1 MRQLLLLIVLLIGAE
16 NTCFAQE
23 VEVVTDTLDYKYR
36 EDQFYIGVT
45 YNLLNKMPANMT
57 QNGFSSGFHIGF
69 IRDFPLNEKRNM
81 GVGIGIGYSANSVN
95 QNLLISED
103 SQGNLSY
110 TIVESGSFTRNKFTQ
125 HLIEIPFE
133 FRWRRSTPESYKFW
147 RVHPGFKIGY
157 VFASS
162 VKFKGEPNDYKL
174 RQIDDFNSF
183 QYGITLSVGYDKF
196 NVYAYYAL
204 NSIFKSEA
212 KIDSE
217 TLDISMV
224 KIGLMLY
231 IL

>member
-16 NTCFAQE
+16 NICFAQE
-23 VEVVTDTLDYKYR
+23 DEVDTETLDNNYR

-45 YNLLNKMPANMT
+45 YNLLNKMPAGMT
-57 QNGFSSGFHIGF
+57 QNGFSSGFHFGF
-69 IRDFPLNEKRNM
+69 IRDFPLNEKRNR
-81 GVGIGIGYSANSVN
+81 GVGIGIGYSANSIN

-103 SQGNLSY
+103 SQGNISY
-110 TIVESGSFTRNKFTQ
+110 AIVESGSFTKNKFTQ
-125 HLIEIPFE
+125 HLIEVPFE
-133 FRWRRSTPESYKFW
+133 FRWRSSTPDSYKFW
-147 RVHPGFKIGY
+147 RIHPGFKMGY

-162 VKFKGEPNDYKL
+162 VKFKGGSNNYKL
-174 RQIDDFNSF
+174 RQIDDFNKF
-183 QYGITLSVGYDKF
+183 QYGITLSIGYHKF
-196 NVYAYYAL
+196 NAYAYYAL
-204 NSIFKSEA
+204 NSIFKSDA